1 MSEAFLGVRQSLTGR
16 LWRPRPFDP
25 QMDEGLR
32 RQGLNAVTA
41 RILAGRGVTPDTSA
55 RVLSPRL
62 KTELPD
68 PFDLA
73 DMAPAV
79 DAIVDAVRAD
89 RAVTILADYDVDG
102 GTAGALM
109 LSWLRSVRARAD
121 VFVPDRLVDGYGPS
135 PQIVRRIKEA
145 GAGLLITVDCG
156 AAAYAALEEA
166 DRIGLD
172 VVVFDHHLMHA
183 APPPARA
190 VVNPNRPDDT
200 SGLGHLTAAGVVF
213 VALVALERA
222 ARSLGLRPADA
233 APFDLLARTDLA
245 ALGTICDVAPLTG
258 LNRAFVAQG
267 LKVLGRLETPGLAAL
282 AKVAALKKADTA
294 YAAGWV
300 FGPRLNAGG
309 RVGDS
314 SLAVRLLSTTDPAEA
329 EDIANELEILNAERR
344 AIETG
349 VLEEAVAMVNQ
360 GLAGP
365 LDGPLLMLGKPG
377 WHPGVIGIVA
387 GRLKERFHRPVIVL
401 GSADP
406 DDPAAKGSGRSI
418 AGVNLGAAVSG
429 AVADGILDGGG
440 GHAMAAG
447 LSTTFAGMEAARA
460 DLSQRLRVE
469 SDLATGARDL
479 AIDALVALGSTDMA
493 MVRDMESAGPY
504 GAGWPEPVLAVAR
517 ARPFA
522 ASQAG
527 AGHVRLVLEDES
539 GGRIRAIAFR
549 AFAQPLGDALQG
561 RAPLHVALRVK
572 RDEWRGGDAVDAE
585 ILDAALADGSAQTS

>member
-1 MSEAFLGVRQSLTGR
+1 MPE
-16 LWRPRPFDP
+16 
-25 QMDEGLR
+25 
-32 RQGLNAVTA
+32 
-41 RILAGRGVTPDTSA
+41 
-55 RVLSPRL
+55 
-62 KTELPD
+62 
-68 PFDLA
+68 
-73 DMAPAV
+73 AV
-79 DAIVDAVRAD
+79 DAILAAIKAGRTI
-89 RAVTILADYDVDG
+89 TILADYDVDG

-109 LSWLRSVRARAD
+109 LSWLRSVGARGD
-121 VFVPDRLVDGYGPS
+121 VFVPDRLLDGYGPS

-145 GAGLLITVDCG
+145 GAHLLITVDCG

-166 DRIGLD
+166 HRIDLD
-172 VVVFDHHLMHA
+172 VVVFDHHLTHA

-222 ARSLGLRPADA
+222 ARASGLRLEGSAS
-233 APFDLLARTDLA
+233 FDLLARTDLA

-314 SLAVRLLSTTDPAEA
+314 SLAVRLLSTTDPTEA

-349 VLEEAVAMVNQ
+349 VLDEAMALVNQ
-360 GLAGP
+360 GAAGP

-387 GRLKERFHRPVIVL
+387 GRLKERFYRPVIVT

-406 DDPAAKGSGRSI
+406 DDPVAKGSGRSI

-429 AVADGILDGGG
+429 AVSDGVLDGGG

-447 LSTTFAGMEAARA
+447 LSTTFAAMDAVRT
-460 DLSQRLRVE
+460 DLSRRLLSEAVA
-469 SDLATGARDL
+469 ATGARDL
-479 AIDALVALGSTDMA
+479 SIDALVALSSADFGL
-493 MVRDMESAGPY
+493 VREMEAVGPY

-527 AGHVRLVLEDES
+527 TGHIRVMLEDDS

-549 AFAQPLGDALQG
+549 AFAQPLGDALQA
-561 RAPLHVALRVK
+561 RAPLHVALRIK
-572 RDEWRGGDAVDAE
+572 RDEWRGGEAVDAE
-585 ILDAALADGSAQTS
+585 ILDAAPAIGSAQTA